1 MRTPRILVLRP
12 ADHAGALATRLRAIG
27 IEPVVVPAVAIR
39 PPAAWDGVDDALDRL
54 APYHWGLFTSARGG
68 EAFFARRRARGVADA
83 LPATL
88 RGAASGPGAPAAPAG
103 LGASGP
109 GGAAAELGG
118 AAGG

>member
-54 APYHWGLFTSARGG
+54 ASYHWGLFTRASGG
-68 EAFFARRRARGVADA
+68 ETFFAPRRGRGMTDA
-83 LPATL
+83 LPATM
-88 RGAASGPGAPAAPAG
+88 RGAAIGPGA
-103 LGASGP
+103 GARRARP
-109 GGAAAELGG
+109 G
-118 AAGG
+118 AGGPWGTSR